1 MQQQQNDHRV
11 HLIRKLSLVAKRTRK
26 LRQKIALRL
35 NNSKW
40 VISVCA
46 RMHTNERD
54 RSVCKIIY
62 ATKGKSSLVESAAVE
77 SSPHIS
83 SASAWILA
91 IKVPN
96 CKWKRTAHSI
106 TIIEGRMKE
115 REGKERV
122 HGMSTRYTAMPRH
135 CEWSGKKNGIYKN
148 RYYCSLSLR

>member
-46 RMHTNERD
+46 RMHTNERNQ
-54 RSVCKIIY
+54 SVCQIIY
-62 ATKGKSSLVESAAVE
+62 ATRRKSSLVESAAVE

-96 CKWKRTAHSI
+96 CKWKRTAHSAQHHYNW
-106 TIIEGRMKE
+106 RKNE
-115 REGKERV
+115 REGGK
-122 HGMSTRYTAMPRH
+122 GTSARH
-135 CEWSGKKNGIYKN
+135 EYKIYCDAKTLWMKRQKKTEFIKTVIIVV
-148 RYYCSLSLR
+148 